1 MVKCENHVIIILI
14 FVTNKL
20 AFLLNFVVDINYNI
34 NNKTMK
40 SSKKLGIWMDHSNAY
55 LIEFPSEV
63 KETKTITSDFTYED
77 KVETLQRSEN
87 EMHNKEQQKHTT
99 FYKNIAAE
107 IEKYD
112 EVLLF
117 GPTDAKAELFN
128 ILKSDSKYSKVK
140 IKVKN
145 ADKMS
150 DIEQHH
156 FIRDY
161 FNRLEFKM

>member
-1 MVKCENHVIIILI
+1 
-14 FVTNKL
+14 
-20 AFLLNFVVDINYNI
+20 
-34 NNKTMK
+34 
-40 SSKKLGIWMDHSNAY
+40 MDHSNAY

-77 KVETLQRSEN
+77 KVETLKRSEN